1 VLDQNTS
8 LQNSVATTT
17 TVNNWAGTEVTHEN
31 FSFPI
36 TVNFTYPVSSSPF
49 GFRVAT
55 GQKYHTDKQIAF
67 DGFRFYFDSLT
78 NTVNATDVSP
88 ALSSQKYSYQI
99 ASRNNT
105 LTKVSPGCTPDKH

>member
-1 VLDQNTS
+1 M
-8 LQNSVATTT
+8 
-17 TVNNWAGTEVTHEN
+17 
-31 FSFPI
+31 
-36 TVNFTYPVSSSPF
+36 
-49 GFRVAT
+49 AT

>member
-1 VLDQNTS
+1 
-8 LQNSVATTT
+8 
-17 TVNNWAGTEVTHEN
+17 
-31 FSFPI
+31 
-36 TVNFTYPVSSSPF
+36 
-49 GFRVAT
+49 VAT

-67 DGFRFYFDSLT
+67 DDFRFYFDSLT

-88 ALSSQKYSYQI
+88 ALSSQKYSYFDSEGALYSCQI